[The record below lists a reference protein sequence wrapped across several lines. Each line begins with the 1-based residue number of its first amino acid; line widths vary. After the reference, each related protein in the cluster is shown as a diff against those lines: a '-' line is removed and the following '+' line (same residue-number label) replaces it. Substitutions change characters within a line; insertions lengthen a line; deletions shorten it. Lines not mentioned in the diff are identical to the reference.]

1 MKWMLLV
8 FLVQNPLLP
17 VETGMIFDSLDDCLK
32 AEDTMRAN
40 YARAYNDWLTW
51 AKAHQAE
58 ADYPTSDDFMKK
70 RMESKRG
77 ELAFPTLPRLPIS

>member
-17 VETGMIFDSLDDCLK
+17 VETGMIFNSLDECLK
-32 AEDTMRAN
+32 AEDTMRGD

-51 AKAHQAE
+51 AKTHQAE

-70 RMESKRG
+70 RMGIETWG
-77 ELAFPTLPRLPIS
+77 TCIPHAAAPTN

>member
-51 AKAHQAE
+51 AKTHQAE

-70 RMESKRG
+70 RMGIETWG
-77 ELAFPTLPRLPIS
+77 TCIPHPAAPTN